1 MQTTTKTRNTK
12 SAEPETYIEKQQ
24 EEKSSTSVPVLC
36 FGPFSWPLLSPRYSQ
51 QHKQLQQQSNVV
63 TNENALTLHNFTILH
78 SFFPQSQNT
87 SLFSQLKPHTPFILS
102 FSFT

>member
-24 EEKSSTSVPVLC
+24 EEKSTTSVPVLC

-51 QHKQLQQQSNVV
+51 QHNLSLSLSTCTQQLQPQQKTTIHRSN
-63 TNENALTLHNFTILH
+63 
-78 SFFPQSQNT
+78 
-87 SLFSQLKPHTPFILS
+87 K
-102 FSFT
+102 